1 MSRSDVASTRV
12 VGSSLVT
19 GDSVAMYVVIGL
31 MGTIN
36 GSLAGAVGYALD
48 STALGLHTGV
58 WAFLVTWV
66 VTTGYLSYKRV
77 PSEVLAAGADLL
89 VLLVLLQPVALYGPT
104 LVAATGTDG
113 AAGSRLL
120 VEGWRALVG
129 GSVAAGAT
137 ALVIRFVRGYFRHR
151 AIRILH
157 RRRKPD
163 LWYNYHN

>member
-1 MSRSDVASTRV
+1 MGGA
-12 VGSSLVT
+12 GSSLVT

-31 MGTIN
+31 MGTFN

-48 STALGLHTGV
+48 TTVLGLHTGI

-77 PSEVLAAGADLL
+77 PSEALAAGADLL

-104 LVAATGTDG
+104 LVAATGTGG
-113 AAGSRLL
+113 AAGSSLL
-120 VEGWRALVG
+120 VEGWRGFVG
-129 GSVAAGAT
+129 GSVAAGTA
-137 ALVIRFVRGYFRHR
+137 ALVIRFVRRYLAHR
-151 AIRILH
+151 ATRALH

-163 LWYNYHN
+163 LWYSYHN